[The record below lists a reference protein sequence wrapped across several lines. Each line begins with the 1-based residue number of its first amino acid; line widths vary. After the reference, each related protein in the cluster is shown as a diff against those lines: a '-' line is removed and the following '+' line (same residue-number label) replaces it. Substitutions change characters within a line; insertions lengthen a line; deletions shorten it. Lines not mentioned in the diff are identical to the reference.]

1 MAGTKM
7 TAFDVWLKTMVAALA
22 PDCPEDTA
30 LAQRIAI
37 GLIQARVLECRTLAG
52 ELNVSGDPHARMIA
66 AMCMDRSHK
75 LEKLGLEYAKN
86 WPPAGWDGPGN
97 LIV

>member
-1 MAGTKM
+1 M
-7 TAFDVWLKTMVAALA
+7 TAFDVWLKTMVLAAEGDLLDGPV
-22 PDCPEDTA
+22 PDQGFR
-30 LAQRIAI
+30 QRIAI
-37 GLIQARVLECRTLAG
+37 CLIQARALECRTLAG
-52 ELNVSGDPHARMIA
+52 ELAVAGNEYAVMIA

-75 LEKLGLEYAKN
+75 LEKLGLEYAKA